1 MGALPAPR
9 AANGGGPCHGGGSG
23 GGLGPCRAAATMP
36 ECPEL
41 HLAGRFINGACG
53 ALVFAGGV
61 ERSAVGRGPEVP
73 FRSEAY
79 GISATAR
86 GKELRLTLSALDPA
100 AGPPA
105 QDLVFRF
112 GMSGSFRLC
121 PAAEL
126 PRHAHL
132 RFLTRESPPRALCF
146 VDPRRFGSWRLGDAW
161 QPERGPCVVSEYQ
174 AFRENVLKNLEDRA
188 FDKPICEVLL
198 NQKYFNGIGNYL
210 RAEILYRLKIPPFEK
225 ARTVLEALKEQE
237 QERRKKDPSLTLSK
251 KVKLRQESPD
261 LLELCHSVPM
271 EVIMA
276 EKQLLDP
283 EHPDNYSNFKNWL
296 QCYLVPGMSSLRDR
310 SGRTIWFQVGAW
322 EPPNHSSKGTLACF
336 LLAETPIAL
345 CAWGSPSPSSS
356 WAWGVTRTSF
366 VVGSQL
372 MDGGQSAADGGKR
385 GCLGAL
391 AALFFPPRP
400 CAWGLAGT
408 GNNGRVP
415 KAKGRQSKPN
425 SPVFPGK
432 CGCFPVTAV
441 AGGWRR
447 GSDSADAACRMT
459 APQPMLC
466 PFLTGRAWPHGSQ
479 R

>member
-1 MGALPAPR
+1 
-9 AANGGGPCHGGGSG
+9 
-23 GGLGPCRAAATMP
+23 
-36 ECPEL
+36 
-41 HLAGRFINGACG
+41 
-53 ALVFAGGV
+53 
-61 ERSAVGRGPEVP
+61 SAVGRGPEVP

-79 GISATAR
+79 SISALAR

-100 AGPPA
+100 TGPPP

-174 AFRENVLKNLEDRA
+174 AFRENVLNNLEDRA

-210 RAEILYRLKIPPFEK
+210 RAEILYRVKIPPFEK

-251 KVKLRQESPD
+251 KVKLKQENPD

-276 EKQLLDP
+276 EKQLFDP
-283 EHPDNYSNFKNWL
+283 EHSDNYAAFKNWL
-296 QCYLVPGMSSLRDR
+296 RCYLVPGMSSLRDR
-310 SGRTIWFQVGAW
+310 SGRTIWFQGEPGPMAPKGEFPLPFLFLPWQAPAVMLPQVTPRAPKRRRRAA
-322 EPPNHSSKGTLACF
+322 ENPPNAEEKKGEE
-336 LLAETPIAL
+336 AEGPRKGRAHGRRKVTAAPVLPEPEVPPSVRRSRRTSARRGKGET
-345 CAWGSPSPSSS
+345 GSP
-356 WAWGVTRTSF
+356 
-366 VVGSQL
+366 
-372 MDGGQSAADGGKR
+372 
-385 GCLGAL
+385 
-391 AALFFPPRP
+391 
-400 CAWGLAGT
+400 
-408 GNNGRVP
+408 
-415 KAKGRQSKPN
+415 
-425 SPVFPGK
+425 
-432 CGCFPVTAV
+432 
-441 AGGWRR
+441 
-447 GSDSADAACRMT
+447 
-459 APQPMLC
+459 
-466 PFLTGRAWPHGSQ
+466 
-479 R
+479 

>member
-1 MGALPAPR
+1 MAGGCDSELGAHTGALGWGGGRFPALWVSGGPRGSSNKVPVTKLSRLPLYAGVVRRFPAAGPPRQDNHLRYHGAANGSAHRPPRSQWERAPPAAQPMGARTARR
-9 AANGGGPCHGGGSG
+9 AANGSAHRLPRSQWGRAVAAGGGEL
-23 GGLGPCRAAATMP
+23 GLRWAVAAMP

-53 ALVFAGGV
+53 ALVFTGGV

-79 GISATAR
+79 RISAIAR

-100 AGPPA
+100 GATPP

-174 AFRENVLKNLEDRA
+174 AFRGNVLKNLDDRA

-225 ARTVLEALKEQE
+225 ARTVLEALKDQE

-251 KVKLRQESPD
+251 KVKLKQENPD
-261 LLELCHSVPM
+261 LLELCHMVPM

-283 EHPDNYSNFKNWL
+283 EHSDNYAAFKNWL

-310 SGRTIWFQVGAW
+310 SGRTIWFQGRDPARH
-322 EPPNHSSKGTLACF
+322 PARR
-336 LLAETPIAL
+336 AL
-345 CAWGSPSPSSS
+345 S
-356 WAWGVTRTSF
+356 
-366 VVGSQL
+366 
-372 MDGGQSAADGGKR
+372 
-385 GCLGAL
+385 
-391 AALFFPPRP
+391 
-400 CAWGLAGT
+400 
-408 GNNGRVP
+408 
-415 KAKGRQSKPN
+415 
-425 SPVFPGK
+425 
-432 CGCFPVTAV
+432 
-441 AGGWRR
+441 
-447 GSDSADAACRMT
+447 
-459 APQPMLC
+459 
-466 PFLTGRAWPHGSQ
+466 
-479 R
+479 

>member
-1 MGALPAPR
+1 
-9 AANGGGPCHGGGSG
+9 
-23 GGLGPCRAAATMP
+23 
-36 ECPEL
+36 
-41 HLAGRFINGACG
+41 
-53 ALVFAGGV
+53 
-61 ERSAVGRGPEVP
+61 SAVGRGPEVP

-79 GISATAR
+79 SISAIAR

-100 AGPPA
+100 AGPAA

-112 GMSGSFRLC
+112 GMSGSFRLS

-174 AFRENVLKNLEDRA
+174 AFRENVLKNLDDRA
-188 FDKPICEVLL
+188 FDKAICEVLL

-251 KVKLRQESPD
+251 KVKLRQENPD
-261 LLELCHSVPM
+261 LLELCHTVPM

-283 EHPDNYSNFKNWL
+283 EHSDYYSTVKNWL

-322 EPPNHSSKGTLACF
+322 GCCLEL
-336 LLAETPIAL
+336 
-345 CAWGSPSPSSS
+345 GSPQTTPPRGHWPTPRRKSPQLKADPEAPSPK
-356 WAWGVTRTSF
+356 VTPRALKQRRRAAAKPPKSEEREEEEEEQADGPRKGRARGRSKVAAAPALPEVPQSVRRSRRTS
-366 VVGSQL
+366 
-372 MDGGQSAADGGKR
+372 A
-385 GCLGAL
+385 
-391 AALFFPPRP
+391 
-400 CAWGLAGT
+400 
-408 GNNGRVP
+408 
-415 KAKGRQSKPN
+415 
-425 SPVFPGK
+425 
-432 CGCFPVTAV
+432 
-441 AGGWRR
+441 RR
-447 GSDSADAACRMT
+447 GKGDTGSA
-459 APQPMLC
+459 
-466 PFLTGRAWPHGSQ
+466 
-479 R
+479 

>member
-1 MGALPAPR
+1 
-9 AANGGGPCHGGGSG
+9 
-23 GGLGPCRAAATMP
+23 
-36 ECPEL
+36 
-41 HLAGRFINGACG
+41 
-53 ALVFAGGV
+53 
-61 ERSAVGRGPEVP
+61 SAVGRGPEVP

-79 GISATAR
+79 GISAIAR

-210 RAEILYRLKIPPFEK
+210 RAEILYRSKIPPFEK
-225 ARTVLEALKEQE
+225 ARTVLEALKERE
-237 QERRKKDPSLTLSK
+237 QERRKKDPSMTLSK
-251 KVKLRQESPD
+251 KVKLRQENPD

-283 EHPDNYSNFKNWL
+283 EHPDNYSSFKNWL

-310 SGRTIWFQVGAW
+310 SGRTIWFQG
-322 EPPNHSSKGTLACF
+322 EPGPMAPKGEPRKAPRKKSPQLK
-336 LLAETPIAL
+336 AEPE
-345 CAWGSPSPSSS
+345 SPSPKVSSFVAKEEQEVKEEQEEQEVKEEQEEQADRPRKGRARGRRTVS
-356 WAWGVTRTSF
+356 AAPAPPEVPQSVRRSRRTS
-366 VVGSQL
+366 
-372 MDGGQSAADGGKR
+372 AR
-385 GCLGAL
+385 
-391 AALFFPPRP
+391 R
-400 CAWGLAGT
+400 GT
-408 GNNGRVP
+408 GE
-415 KAKGRQSKPN
+415 
-425 SPVFPGK
+425 PG
-432 CGCFPVTAV
+432 
-441 AGGWRR
+441 
-447 GSDSADAACRMT
+447 SA
-459 APQPMLC
+459 
-466 PFLTGRAWPHGSQ
+466 
-479 R
+479 